1 MNESFEVTYRVI
13 NASFRLDVGMRPDR
27 IVRKRFTPHRA
38 ALAFV
43 DSMITRRG
51 TLVGDEVWQFISM
64 VDLNMNY

>member
-1 MNESFEVTYRVI
+1 MDGGIEVTYRAI

-27 IVRKRFTPHRA
+27 VARDRFTSHKA

-43 DSMITRRG
+43 DSMITQRG
-51 TLVGDEVWQFISM
+51 TLVGDEVWQFMSM